1 MNREHGG
8 SGGQEY
14 FEAADVS
21 VDFQQG
27 FHIFSGGDVFG
38 NPGAK

>member
-1 MNREHGG
+1 MNCEHGG